1 MLQMDFLKDLVIVFG
16 AALIVV
22 AVLGRLRVPSI
33 AGYIIAGILIGP
45 ATLGLI
51 DDVRQTEVLAEV
63 GVVLLLF
70 GLGLELSLERIRRL
84 WRAVVIGG
92 TIQVGL
98 TVLCVALVS
107 RGLGVETPRAVFI
120 GFVIAV
126 SSTAIVLRG
135 LSARGELDA
144 PHGRLTVGIL
154 IFQDLCVVPMM
165 LALPLLAGTGGSTSE
180 ALIALGASV
189 AVLLGAIL
197 ATRIIAAP
205 LLAAA
210 SRTRQRDVFVLA
222 VAVICLGIAWAASY
236 VGVSVALGA
245 FLAGLVV
252 SGSEFR
258 HQALSDVI
266 PLREVLASVFFVSV
280 GMLLDPQQLSG
291 HVGQILGI
299 LAAILVGKFLLIFLS
314 AGLMRLPLR
323 VCVLTGVTL
332 CQVGEFSFVL
342 LKGGRNSGLIED
354 PLMGYLLAAV
364 ILSMLVTP
372 FLIGL
377 GPRLAAG
384 VGRITPLT
392 RLLKVRPVAEEPPM
406 EELRDHVIIA
416 GYGFAGRQLAR
427 SLRSCEVPYVV
438 VDLNVENVR
447 LATREGVSAFFG
459 DVTSPEVLDHLGI
472 GRARELVMTV
482 NDPDAARRAVLLAR
496 SLSPK
501 ARIIARAAYLEDK
514 PRLLEAGAD
523 EVVAAEVEAAVE
535 IAYLV
540 LKGHDADAST
550 LNRLLGYIRSDQAE
564 IAKRDDHESMS

>member
-1 MLQMDFLKDLVIVFG
+1 MPQMDFLKDLVIVFG

-70 GLGLELSLERIRRL
+70 GIGLELSLERIRRL

-222 VAVICLGIAWAASY
+222 VAVIGHGIAWAAAY
-236 VGVSVALGA
+236 VGGAGAHGAL
-245 FLAGLVV
+245 LAG
-252 SGSEFR
+252 
-258 HQALSDVI
+258 
-266 PLREVLASVFFVSV
+266 
-280 GMLLDPQQLSG
+280 
-291 HVGQILGI
+291 
-299 LAAILVGKFLLIFLS
+299 
-314 AGLMRLPLR
+314 
-323 VCVLTGVTL
+323 
-332 CQVGEFSFVL
+332 
-342 LKGGRNSGLIED
+342 
-354 PLMGYLLAAV
+354 
-364 ILSMLVTP
+364 
-372 FLIGL
+372 
-377 GPRLAAG
+377 
-384 VGRITPLT
+384 
-392 RLLKVRPVAEEPPM
+392 
-406 EELRDHVIIA
+406 
-416 GYGFAGRQLAR
+416 
-427 SLRSCEVPYVV
+427 
-438 VDLNVENVR
+438 
-447 LATREGVSAFFG
+447 
-459 DVTSPEVLDHLGI
+459 
-472 GRARELVMTV
+472 
-482 NDPDAARRAVLLAR
+482 
-496 SLSPK
+496 
-501 ARIIARAAYLEDK
+501 
-514 PRLLEAGAD
+514 
-523 EVVAAEVEAAVE
+523 
-535 IAYLV
+535 
-540 LKGHDADAST
+540 
-550 LNRLLGYIRSDQAE
+550 
-564 IAKRDDHESMS
+564 